1 MTAVREKRT
10 GPAPFS
16 AWIEWEGEGERFVA
30 GRVVS
35 PLVTGLVL
43 ASAAM
48 HASWN
53 ALLKGGSDRLRSVTV
68 MAVTTSLLA
77 GLGALFL
84 PAPRAA
90 SWGCIA
96 LSAALHVVYNL
107 LLVASYRHGDL
118 GVSYPIARGSSPL
131 LVAIGALVAA
141 HERLDVL
148 SLTGVGLI
156 SVGIIGLAFESRKVL
171 PSRALVPAL
180 LTGATIAAYTLADGM
195 GARLSGHSQAYA
207 AWLFISY
214 GPAMLLILIMWRG
227 HADHFRLDAEA
238 AVSAFG
244 GIVSMAAY
252 AIVIWA
258 ASVSP
263 MGPVSAL
270 RETGVVF
277 AALLG
282 RIFLDEPLGPRRLA
296 ACTIVAM
303 GAACLG
309 YAHR

>member
-1 MTAVREKRT
+1 M
-10 GPAPFS
+10 
-16 AWIEWEGEGERFVA
+16 
-30 GRVVS
+30 S
-35 PLVTGLVL
+35 PLVAGLVL
-43 ASAAM
+43 TSAAM
-48 HASWN
+48 HASCN
-53 ALLKGGSDRLRSVTV
+53 ALLKGGRDRLRSVTV
-68 MAVTTSLLA
+68 MAVTTSLVAALC
-77 GLGALFL
+77 ALFL
-84 PAPRAA
+84 PAPQVA

-107 LLVASYRHGDL
+107 LLVAAYRHGDL

-131 LVAIGALVAA
+131 LVAVGAAFVAR
-141 HERLDVL
+141 ERLDLL
-148 SLTGVGLI
+148 SLAGVGLI
-156 SVGIIGLAFESRKVL
+156 SVGILGLGFETRSGV
-171 PSRALVPAL
+171 PSRALGPAL
-180 LTGATIAAYTLADGM
+180 LTGATIAVYTLADGI

-207 AWLFISY
+207 AWLFIAY
-214 GPAMLLILIMWRG
+214 GPVMLLILIVWRG
-227 HADHFRLDAEA
+227 HADQFRLDAERA
-238 AVSAFG
+238 RSALG

-263 MGPVSAL
+263 IGPVSAL

-282 RIFLDEPLGPRRLA
+282 RIFLDEQVSPRRLV
-296 ACTIVAM
+296 ACTIVAL

>member
-1 MTAVREKRT
+1 
-10 GPAPFS
+10 
-16 AWIEWEGEGERFVA
+16 
-30 GRVVS
+30 
-35 PLVTGLVL
+35 
-43 ASAAM
+43 M

-53 ALLKGGSDRLRSVTV
+53 ALLKGGSDRLRSITV
-68 MAVTTSLLA
+68 MAVTTSVVA
-77 GLGALFL
+77 GAGAIAL
-84 PAPRAA
+84 PTPQMA

-96 LSAALHVVYNL
+96 LSGALHVVYNL

-131 LVAIGALVAA
+131 LVAVGAVVIAG
-141 HERLDVL
+141 ERLDL
-148 SLTGVGLI
+148 LAILGIAFISL
-156 SVGIIGLAFESRKVL
+156 GILGLAFEHRQGLSA
-171 PSRALVPAL
+171 RALVPAS
-180 LTGATIAAYTLADGM
+180 LTGATIAAYTLTDGI

-207 AWLFISY
+207 VWLFVIY
-214 GPAMLLILIMWRG
+214 GPAMLLILILWRG
-227 HADHFRLDAEA
+227 HADHFRLDVEA
-238 AVSAFG
+238 ARSALG

-282 RIFLDEPLGPRRLA
+282 RIFLGERLGLQRLA

>member
-1 MTAVREKRT
+1 
-10 GPAPFS
+10 
-16 AWIEWEGEGERFVA
+16 
-30 GRVVS
+30 VS
-35 PLVTGLVL
+35 PIVVGLVL
-43 ASAAM
+43 TSAAM

-53 ALLKGGSDRLRSVTV
+53 ALLKAGSDRLRSVTV
-68 MAVTTSLLA
+68 MAATTSVVAGVWLLY
-77 GLGALFL
+77 L
-84 PAPRAA
+84 PAPRVG

-96 LSAALHVVYNL
+96 LSVALHVIYNL

-131 LVAIGALVAA
+131 LVALGATVVA
-141 HERLDVL
+141 HERLDYL
-148 SLTGVGLI
+148 SLAGIVLI
-156 SVGIIGLAFESRKVL
+156 SLGILGLAFENRTAVA
-171 PSRALVPAL
+171 SRALLPAF
-180 LTGATIAAYTLADGM
+180 LTGMTIAAYTLADGL
-195 GARLSGHSQAYA
+195 GARLSGNSQAYA
-207 AWLFISY
+207 AWLFVSY
-214 GPAMLLILIMWRG
+214 GPAMLLILVLRRG
-227 HADHFRLDAEA
+227 AADRFRLEA
-238 AVSAFG
+238 KAARSAVG

-282 RIFLDEPLGPRRLA
+282 RFFLGEPLGPQRFT
-296 ACTIVAM
+296 ACTIVAL